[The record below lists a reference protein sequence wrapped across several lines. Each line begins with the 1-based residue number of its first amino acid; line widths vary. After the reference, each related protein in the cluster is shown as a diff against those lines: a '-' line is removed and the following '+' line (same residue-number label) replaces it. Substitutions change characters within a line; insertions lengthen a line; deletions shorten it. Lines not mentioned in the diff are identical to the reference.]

1 MFNTVLFIQ
10 DAKRTEADLSA
21 GLNISNEMARQLHAA
36 IGLSTEAGELTDAF
50 KKALFYGKPLDRVNV
65 IEEAGDLLWYL
76 ALLFDSLG
84 SSFEE
89 AAEKVIAK
97 LRARYPEKFSGEL
110 AINRDLVN
118 ERAVL
123 EGTVVPTQLALDVP
137 EKERASRPRIT
148 PAERQRISALVLSG
162 LRDVDIAAE
171 TGRSPAAV
179 GRIRQELR
187 DKGFLND

>member
-1 MFNTVLFIQ
+1 MFNTALFVI

-21 GLNISNEMARQLHAA
+21 GLNISPEMARQLHAA

-89 AAEKVIAK
+89 AADKVIAK

-110 AINRDLVN
+110 ALNRDLVT

-123 EGTVVPTQLALDVP
+123 EAPTQ
-137 EKERASRPRIT
+137 SRLNG
-148 PAERQRISALVLSG
+148 PARCGCNGWGCFNCCSSAEEIRGRQG
-162 LRDVDIAAE
+162 
-171 TGRSPAAV
+171 TFG
-179 GRIRQELR
+179 
-187 DKGFLND
+187 